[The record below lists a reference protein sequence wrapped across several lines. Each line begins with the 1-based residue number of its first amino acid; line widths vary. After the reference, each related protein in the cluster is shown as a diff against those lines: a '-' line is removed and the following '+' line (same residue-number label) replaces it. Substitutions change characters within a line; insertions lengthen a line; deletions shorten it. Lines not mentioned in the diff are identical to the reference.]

1 MECDQALLEQQLEH
15 EQRLAARYQF
25 YVSIVLVA
33 PKVDGISVRQILSET
48 LRACDDVFIVEDGIG
63 ILMPHTNLQ
72 DAMKAVERYKDF
84 CTDRIDLR
92 FSVATYPTDDAALGL
107 LQRAQTRLEA
117 AKNGDLGTVVA
128 TG

>member
-1 MECDQALLEQQLEH
+1 MDCEQVFLERQLEH

-33 PKVDGISVRQILSET
+33 PTDDGVSVRQILSDT
-48 LRACDDVFIVEDGIG
+48 LRECDDVFIVEDGIG
-63 ILMPHTNLQ
+63 ILMPHTSLQ
-72 DAMKAVERYKDF
+72 DAMRAVERYKDF

-107 LQRAQTRLEA
+107 LHRAQSRLAA
-117 AKNGDLGTVVA
+117 AKCGDLGTVVA
-128 TG
+128 SD